1 MKTTKGKG
9 VLMAATLFLGIF
21 LGGGYFERAHAFCLR
36 SPDTCSIRM
45 LSCAGGRRDKS
56 RMPV

>member
-21 LGGGYFERAHAFCLR
+21 LGGGVFLEG
-36 SPDTCSIRM
+36 TCFLPTQPRY
-45 LSCAGGRRDKS
+45 L
-56 RMPV
+56 